1 MLCFLSGLSL
11 LFSQPR
17 IQSVPR
23 PPLYPPTS
31 APARPSLL
39 PSAQTLHLLPVL
51 LLLGLRQHLL
61 MFDLPNVSS
70 SAVCI
75 WNENIINFL
84 QDIAAEPQCHFC
96 SPSIFRTNIWLCPGF
111 ITITITIT
119 ITTKPK
125 VLFYNG
131 LLMRRLSRLWVFV
144 DKATSYFDQKWN
156 RSVKPLSIS
165 FPQVFIKR
173 SEEALNISFVIK
185 IKFWLVDFGFLKKQI
200 ILVSNQNAFQVCILW
215 LACTYSEHLRQARLP
230 TLVRIKCRMFL
241 EYSRYYRGGEN
252 G

>member
-1 MLCFLSGLSL
+1 MWAQVLFVFEMKIL
-11 LFSQPR
+11 LIFFKILRQNHNVTFVHQAS
-17 IQSVPR
+17 SVPT
-23 PPLYPPTS
+23 YGCV
-31 APARPSLL
+31 
-39 PSAQTLHLLPVL
+39 Q
-51 LLLGLRQHLL
+51 
-61 MFDLPNVSS
+61 VSS
-70 SAVCI
+70 
-75 WNENIINFL
+75 
-84 QDIAAEPQCHFC
+84 P
-96 SPSIFRTNIWLCPGF
+96 SPSPPNL
-111 ITITITIT
+111 
-119 ITTKPK
+119 K

-241 EYSRYYRGGEN
+241 EYSYIYYWGGEN
-252 G
+252 GWMFMFSSQKAAFGVSSIICLLLMLWEPGKWKSESGSEFMKFDVIGAW